1 MNLIVV
7 ILYIKKILNMLF
19 INVKFTDISVD
30 SNNLC
35 INKLLTLNK
44 QFYIIRNFL
53 LIKMIEQAI

>member
-44 QFYIIRNFL
+44 
-53 LIKMIEQAI
+53 